1 MVPSRER
8 RTVLVVDEWVR
19 TYAAELASAATR
31 APRVRWVTTPSG
43 ARLAFV
49 GGAVLK
55 LHHERTEGTALTARV
70 TAACE
75 SSLATVFVPPLTSE
89 VVPAPDGSLVT
100 AWPEVRVLGVTDA
113 IPWPEVGKLLA
124 RLHRLPVPATLPAHV
139 ASDRLGRAVERA
151 RALPDEA
158 DRDLLVRL
166 GERLLREVRKATERA
181 KRAQRHTAE
190 LTAPQG
196 GSVVHGDFHL
206 GQVGSWEGDWRL
218 LDLDDVGV
226 GDPAWDLARPAGFW
240 AAGLL
245 DDREWTEFLDGYRG
259 AGGPAVPGSGDPW
272 PPLDL
277 AARCAVHIAAV
288 RVLSRPVHSDLTADA
303 LLAACRRM

>member
-1 MVPSRER
+1 MD
-8 RTVLVVDEWVR
+8 TWVR
-19 TYAAELASAATR
+19 TYAAGLASAATP
-31 APRVRWVTTPSG
+31 ASPVRWVTTPSG

-55 LHHERTEGTALTARV
+55 LHHERTEDTALTARV
-70 TAACE
+70 RAACE

-100 AWPEVRVLGVTDA
+100 AWPEVRVLGVSDT
-113 IPWPEVGKLLA
+113 IPWPDVGTLLA
-124 RLHRLPVPATLPAHV
+124 RLHRLPAPTTLPPHV
-139 ASDRLGRAVERA
+139 PSDRLGRAVERA
-151 RALPDEA
+151 RNLPDEA
-158 DRDLLVRL
+158 DRGLLVQL
-166 GERLLREVRKATERA
+166 GERLLREVLKATDKT
-181 KRAQRHTAE
+181 KRAQRHTTE
-190 LTAPQG
+190 LTAPQMS
-196 GSVVHGDFHL
+196 SVVHGDFHL
-206 GQVGSWEGDWRL
+206 GQVGGWEGDWRL

-240 AAGLL
+240 AAGLVG
-245 DDREWTEFLDGYRG
+245 DREWEEFLDGYRD
-259 AGGPAVPGSGDPW
+259 AGGPAVPATGDPW